1 MKTSPAGK
9 ASFCLGVAAAAL
21 LDGVGEGRLLLFLKI
36 VGGVLAGG
44 LGGLLNHGAPAGEGS
59 V

>member
-1 MKTSPAGK
+1 MKTASAGK
-9 ASFCLGVAAAAL
+9 ASFCLGVPAAAL
-21 LDGVGEGRLLLFLKI
+21 LDGVGEGRFLLLLEV

-44 LGGLLNHGAPAGEGS
+44 LGGLLDHGAPAGEGS